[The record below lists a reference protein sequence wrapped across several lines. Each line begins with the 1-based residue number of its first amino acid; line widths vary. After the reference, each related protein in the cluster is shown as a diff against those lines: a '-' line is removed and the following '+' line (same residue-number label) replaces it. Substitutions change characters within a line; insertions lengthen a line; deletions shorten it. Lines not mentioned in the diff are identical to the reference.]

1 MCNVRGGSI
10 VRGTEVLWGPKE
22 LKKGNM
28 MRAGNDTLQRRGK
41 RDRWES
47 DHEDRVCPAKDFSF
61 MLVTK

>member
-1 MCNVRGGSI
+1 M
-10 VRGTEVLWGPKE
+10 RGTEVLWGPKE